1 MAEGFED
8 RQRQPRQSRFP
19 VIADEVVTLS
29 EKVFFPLNDY
39 PGYNFIGKLLGPK
52 GSNLKALV
60 VSTKTKISILGK
72 GSAKDKSKE
81 EELSKS
87 DDPEHAHYKEP
98 LHVLVQVKAPKITA
112 HRRISQALKELNYYM
127 VPQRDERQEGEE
139 RPPMVDS
146 REILRAH
153 GRDRPMPL
161 VRVGVPP
168 PGAVIIDEPP
178 RREARREPP
187 PRDSYASEYYD
198 RPAPER
204 YPEAR
209 ETQRFSSEREPF
221 RRAEKRSL
229 PPSNGYSPKRY
240 QDDVY
245 DPYAR

>member
-8 RQRQPRQSRFP
+8 RQRPPRQSRFP
-19 VIADEVVTLS
+19 VIADEIVTLS

-52 GSNLKALV
+52 GSNLKGLV

-127 VPQRDERQEGEE
+127 VPQRDERQEQPDE
-139 RPPMVDS
+139 RPAMTE

-153 GRDRPMPL
+153 GRELPMPL
-161 VRVGVPP
+161 VRAPP

-187 PRDSYASEYYD
+187 PRDTYASDYYD

-204 YPEAR
+204 YPETR
-209 ETQRFSSEREPF
+209 ESQRFSSEREPY
-221 RRAEKRSL
+221 RRPEKRSL

-240 QDDVY
+240 QEDVY